1 MSHRIILR
9 LMEGESMSGIPGRQS
24 SDTSTASPRYF
35 PPILCN
41 YFGNMTSELFTVI
54 NIDSIGAQRSGD
66 SVGVLWAGLAFRCK
80 LTSSSSPVQVNLSIQ
95 SLVTPDLLSDTDM
108 HLLFNRSYLV
118 PVWLVTLYSGS
129 SSSSVEAA

>member
-1 MSHRIILR
+1 
-9 LMEGESMSGIPGRQS
+9 MSGMFGRQS
-24 SDTSTASPRYF
+24 GDSSPAYSRYL
-35 PPILCN
+35 PPILCSAFDN
-41 YFGNMTSELFTVI
+41 ISSELFNVI

-80 LTSSSSPVQVNLSIQ
+80 STSSSSPVQVNLSIQ

-108 HLLFNRSYLV
+108 HLLFNRSYLA
-118 PVWLVTLYSGS
+118 PVWLVTLCSGS

>member
-1 MSHRIILR
+1 
-9 LMEGESMSGIPGRQS
+9 MSGIFGRQS
-24 SDTSTASPRYF
+24 GDSIPDSPRYL

-41 YFGNMTSELFTVI
+41 YFDNMPSELFTAI
-54 NIDSIGAQRSGD
+54 NIDSIGAKRSGD

-80 LTSSSSPVQVNLSIQ
+80 STSSSSPVQVNLSIQ

-108 HLLFNRSYLV
+108 NLLFNRSYFAQ
-118 PVWLVTLYSGS
+118 VWIVTLCSGS